1 MQIPTELLI
10 AMVTSGCAMIA
21 SIIGA
26 LMNYQ
31 TSIHQRDAETNAEDY
46 RQAQTERENRRDQ
59 IDHERACVYDSLMK
73 GVSASLSANAISL
86 IALQHGHLNGNVE
99 EAAQEVK
106 DAQADLEATQRK
118 AVAHLTN

>member
-26 LMNYQ
+26 LLNYQ
-31 TSIHQRDAETNAEDY
+31 TSLHQRDSEANAEDF
-46 RQAQTERENRRDQ
+46 RQAQTERDARRDK
-59 IDHERACVYDSLMK
+59 IDAEKACIDDALLK
-73 GVSASLSANAISL
+73 GVHASLSANAISL

-99 EAAQEVK
+99 EAAQAVK
-106 DAQADLEATQRK
+106 DAQANLEATQRK